1 MDGQIIELLKQG
13 KIGVIPTDT
22 IHGVVGSA
30 LRQETVEEI
39 YRLRKRTPSKP
50 MIILIGEAS
59 EVEQFGVSLT
69 EEQRKILERVW
80 PGKVSVI
87 LPCNESRWEY
97 LHRGTNSLAF
107 RVPNDEALREM
118 LRETGPLVAPSANWE
133 GEKPTETSEEAKRYF
148 GEEVFYV
155 DAGKLASK
163 ASTLVKLE
171 SSKLVILR
179 QGEVEV
185 DEDLIKES

>member
-1 MDGQIIELLKQG
+1 MDGQIIELLKQE

-22 IHGVVGSA
+22 IYGVVGSA

-50 MIILIGEAS
+50 MIILAS
-59 EVEQFGVSLT
+59 GISDIELFGIELTSGQREV
-69 EEQRKILERVW
+69 LEKLW
-80 PGKVSVI
+80 PGKVSII

-97 LHRGTNSLAF
+97 LHRGANGLAF
-107 RVPNDEALREM
+107 RVPDDEALREV
-118 LRETGPLVAPSANWE
+118 LKATGPLVAPSANWE
-133 GEKPTETSEEAKRYF
+133 GEKPAETIEEAQRYF
-148 GEEVFYV
+148 GEEVLYV

-171 SSKLVILR
+171 GSKLVILR

>member
-1 MDGQIIELLKQG
+1 
-13 KIGVIPTDT
+13 
-22 IHGVVGSA
+22 
-30 LRQETVEEI
+30 
-39 YRLRKRTPSKP
+39 